1 MNPVDHVYAEYK
13 QLLAQ
18 GKVQAAY
25 RGIMQFMMRLQT
37 RLKTEQTDFEV
48 SALYQGYMDMTYFA
62 CTPQALKE
70 KGLKIAI
77 VYLHEENRFE
87 LWLSGSNK
95 KIQAEYISLLQTRDT
110 GGCKLSQSKPGV
122 DSILETRLPDQPDFD
137 HAKDLMERIER
148 EALRFI
154 EITGQLIS

>member
-1 MNPVDHVYAEYK
+1 MSFMSGLKAFMERLHPD
-13 QLLAQ
+13 LA
-18 GKVQAAY
+18 
-25 RGIMQFMMRLQT
+25 F
-37 RLKTEQTDFEV
+37 
-48 SALYQGYMDMTYFA
+48 SALYPGYMDMTYFA
-62 CTPQALKE
+62 CTPPALKE

-95 KIQAEYISLLQTRDT
+95 KIQAGYISLLQTRDT

-137 HAKDLMERIER
+137 HAGELMERIER
-148 EALRFI
+148 ETLRFI

>member
-1 MNPVDHVYAEYK
+1 MNSINQAVEEYTE
-13 QLLAQ
+13 QLKS
-18 GKVQAAY
+18 GRIREAY
-25 RGIMQFMMRLQT
+25 RGIMSFMSGLKAFMERLHPD
-37 RLKTEQTDFEV
+37 LAF
-48 SALYQGYMDMTYFA
+48 SALYPGYMDMTYFA
-62 CTPQALKE
+62 CTLPALKE

-122 DSILETRLPDQPDFD
+122 DSILESRLPDQPDFD
-137 HAKDLMERIER
+137 HAGELMDRIER
-148 EALRFI
+148 EVLRFM
-154 EITGQLIS
+154 EITEKMIS

>member
-1 MNPVDHVYAEYK
+1 MEDINQAVEEYTE
-13 QLLAQ
+13 QLKS
-18 GKVQAAY
+18 GRIREAY
-25 RGIMQFMMRLQT
+25 RGIMSFMSGLKAFMERLHPD
-37 RLKTEQTDFEV
+37 LAF
-48 SALYQGYMDMTYFA
+48 SALYPGYMDMTYFA

-87 LWLSGSNK
+87 LWLSGSNR

-137 HAKDLMERIER
+137 HAKDLMDRIER
-148 EALRFI
+148 EILRFM

>member
-1 MNPVDHVYAEYK
+1 MNSINQAVEEYTG
-13 QLLAQ
+13 QLKS
-18 GKVQAAY
+18 GRIREAY
-25 RGIMQFMMRLQT
+25 RGIMSFMSGLKAFMERLHPD
-37 RLKTEQTDFEV
+37 LAF
-48 SALYQGYMDMTYFA
+48 SALYPGYMDMTYFA
-62 CTPQALKE
+62 CTPPALKE

-87 LWLSGSNK
+87 LWLSGSNR

-137 HAKDLMERIER
+137 HAGELMERIER
-148 EALRFI
+148 EALRLI

>member
-1 MNPVDHVYAEYK
+1 MNSINRAVEEYTE
-13 QLLAQ
+13 QLKSGRIRQ
-18 GKVQAAY
+18 AY
-25 RGIMQFMMRLQT
+25 RGIMSFMSGLKAFMERLHPD
-37 RLKTEQTDFEV
+37 LAF
-48 SALYQGYMDMTYFA
+48 SSLYPGYMDMTYFA
-62 CTPQALKE
+62 CTPPALKE

-148 EALRFI
+148 ETIHFM
-154 EITGQLIS
+154 EISGQLIS